1 MKIIGA
7 NVTGSFILNGVD
19 VTNTLQS
26 SSIWSGS
33 VASSINSLNSATA
46 SLNAS
51 TASLY
56 NYTSSNTT
64 NINTL
69 FTASASLNASVTSL
83 NAATAS
89 LNTATASLNTAT
101 ASFSSSI
108 GSLNN
113 STASLNAVTASLN
126 TATASFS
133 SSIGSLNNAT
143 ASFSSSIGSL
153 FNATASLNTATSS
166 LNSSITSLNAA
177 TASLLSYTASQT
189 ALNGTFATT
198 GSNTFFGTQTITGSL
213 FISQNLVV
221 QGSSSVQNITAS
233 AVSIGTN
240 TVILN
245 TDTPAV
251 RFGGIKV
258 QDSGSGAGAS
268 GSLLWDSLNNH
279 WIYQHPSGGAESGM
293 SARLISG
300 PKNSGSLGNEAGI
313 TSGRI
318 TVAVG
323 DDHIGDSI
331 MTQTGTVIS
340 VAGDLTATSLTG
352 SINGSQITNSTVA
365 NAKLANSTISGIALG
380 SNLATLTIG
389 TGLSGT
395 SYNGSTGITIANT
408 ITNNNQLTNG
418 AGYITSTGTAAAI
431 NQTITAGS
439 EGNLVFATIGTND
452 FFRIRAGGGSNAG
465 FVEIATAD
473 DGTEPIYV
481 RQYTGE
487 FASLTRTA
495 TLLDGSGN
503 TSFPGSLS
511 ATNLSGTNTGDQ
523 TNISGN
529 SATTSQTTFSTLTST
544 GAITANSGGSYSAT
558 LGTIAS
564 SWGGNSTY
572 PTLYGSTVDRWVMH
586 MNMHISYTANG
597 VNGFGGS
604 MTGATIRMASDT
616 AATHYWDIGPG
627 TSGVGTDK
635 FSIGRNATSFF
646 SIANGGIAAFS
657 GRIIL
662 GTFANSTTN
671 TGEAWIGRASDR
683 NAGTMTVQ
691 LGGNSASSRSFEVV
705 DYAWSVVLFSV
716 SSGGTA
722 TASGDVVA
730 YSDARVKANIKPIDS
745 SLEKVLKLTGVT
757 YNRTDLE
764 DKSTKIGFIAQ
775 EVEKVVPEVVT
786 YDSEKDRYGVSY
798 GNVTALLVEAIKEQ
812 QTQIEE
818 LKTIING
825 LTK

>member
-7 NVTGSFILNGVD
+7 NVTGSFILNSQD
-19 VTNTLQS
+19 VTTTIQTSNV
-26 SSIWSGS
+26 WSGS
-33 VASSINSLNSATA
+33 VATDITA
-46 SLNAS
+46 LNAS
-51 TASLY
+51 TA
-56 NYTSSNTT
+56 
-64 NINTL
+64 
-69 FTASASLNASVTSL
+69 
-83 NAATAS
+83 
-89 LNTATASLNTAT
+89 
-101 ASFSSSI
+101 
-108 GSLNN
+108 
-113 STASLNAVTASLN
+113 
-126 TATASFS
+126 
-133 SSIGSLNNAT
+133 
-143 ASFSSSIGSL
+143 
-153 FNATASLNTATSS
+153 
-166 LNSSITSLNAA
+166 SLNAA
-177 TASLLSYTASQT
+177 TASLLNYTSSNNAAISDILLETASFNAFSSSILNYTSSTTTAIADILLETASINLLTASLLSYTSSQNNRNDT
-189 ALNGTFATT
+189 YATT
-198 GSNTFFGTQTITGSL
+198 GSNTFTGIQTVNSNLVVTGSITAQTLIVQTITSSQDFVTGSTKFGSL
-213 FISQNLVV
+213 AINTHQFT
-221 QGSSSVQNITAS
+221 GSVIVTGSLNATAF
-233 AVSIGTN
+233 T
-240 TVILN
+240 
-245 TDTPAV
+245 
-251 RFGGIKV
+251 
-258 QDSGSGAGAS
+258 GSGAG
-268 GSLLWDSLNNH
+268 L
-279 WIYQHPSGGAESGM
+279 
-293 SARLISG
+293 
-300 PKNSGSLGNEAGI
+300 
-313 TSGRI
+313 TSI
-318 TVAVG
+318 PNA
-323 DDHIGDSI
+323 
-331 MTQTGTVIS
+331 
-340 VAGDLTATSLTG
+340 ALT
-352 SINGSQITNSTVA
+352 
-365 NAKLANSTISGIALG
+365 NSTISGIALG

-395 SYNGSTGITIANT
+395 SYNGSGAVTIANT

-418 AGYITSTGTAAAI
+418 AGYITSAGTAAAI

-646 SIANGGIAAFS
+646 TITSGGIVGINTTSPLNTAWGNDSVTKQLSMYGSGYAVINLEGANGGTTRKFSMGVGDSRFYMCYDNTAARHNLTINSDGLATFGGAITAVGDITAFS
-657 GRIIL
+657 DFRLKENVLTI
-662 GTFANSTTN
+662 TN
-671 TGEAWIGRASDR
+671 PLSKVMNLRG
-683 NAGTMTVQ
+683 
-691 LGGNSASSRSFEVV
+691 
-705 DYAWSVVLFSV
+705 V
-716 SSGGTA
+716 S
-722 TASGDVVA
+722 
-730 YSDARVKANIKPIDS
+730 
-745 SLEKVLKLTGVT
+745 

-764 DKSTKIGFIAQ
+764 DKTKKIGFIAQ
-775 EVEKVVPEVVT
+775 EVKETVPEVVT
-786 YDSEKDRYGVSY
+786 YNEEADKYGVSY

-818 LKTIING
+818 LKSIING

>member
-69 FTASASLNASVTSL
+69 FTASSSLNASVTSL

-89 LNTATASLNTAT
+89 LNTATAS
-101 ASFSSSI
+101 FSSSI
-108 GSLNN
+108 GSLN
-113 STASLNAVTASLN
+113 
-126 TATASFS
+126 
-133 SSIGSLNNAT
+133 
-143 ASFSSSIGSL
+143 
-153 FNATASLNTATSS
+153 NATASLNTATSS

-198 GSNTFFGTQTITGSL
+198 GSNTFVGTQTL
-213 FISQNLVV
+213 
-221 QGSSSVQNITAS
+221 
-233 AVSIGTN
+233 
-240 TVILN
+240 
-245 TDTPAV
+245 
-251 RFGGIKV
+251 
-258 QDSGSGAGAS
+258 S
-268 GSLLWDSLNNH
+268 GSLLT
-279 WIYQHPSGGAESGM
+279 
-293 SARLISG
+293 
-300 PKNSGSLGNEAGI
+300 SGSITATGTITAQTLVVQTI
-313 TSGRI
+313 TSSVDFVTGSTRFGSISANTHVFTGSVSVTGSI
-318 TVAVG
+318 TAN
-323 DDHIGDSI
+323 
-331 MTQTGTVIS
+331 
-340 VAGDLTATSLTG
+340 SLTG
-352 SINGSQITNSTVA
+352 SINGSQITDATVS
-365 NAKLANSTISGIALG
+365 NAKLTNSTISGIALG

-646 SIANGGIAAFS
+646 TITSGGIVGINTTSPLNTAWGNDSVTKQLSMYGSGYAVINLEGANGGTTRKFSMGVGDSRFYMCYDNTAARHNLTINSDGLATFGGAITAVGDITAFS
-657 GRIIL
+657 DFRLKENVLTI
-662 GTFANSTTN
+662 TN
-671 TGEAWIGRASDR
+671 PLSKVMNLRG
-683 NAGTMTVQ
+683 
-691 LGGNSASSRSFEVV
+691 
-705 DYAWSVVLFSV
+705 V
-716 SSGGTA
+716 S
-722 TASGDVVA
+722 
-730 YSDARVKANIKPIDS
+730 
-745 SLEKVLKLTGVT
+745 

-764 DKSTKIGFIAQ
+764 DKTKKIGFIAQ
-775 EVEKVVPEVVT
+775 EVKETVPEVVT
-786 YDSEKDRYGVSY
+786 YNEEADKYGVSY

-818 LKTIING
+818 LKSIING

>member
-7 NVTGSFILNGVD
+7 NVTGSFILNSQD
-19 VTNTLQS
+19 VTTTIQTSNV
-26 SSIWSGS
+26 WSGS
-33 VASSINSLNSATA
+33 VATDITA
-46 SLNAS
+46 LNAS
-51 TASLY
+51 TASL
-56 NYTSSNTT
+56 NRATS
-64 NINTL
+64 
-69 FTASASLNASVTSL
+69 SL
-83 NAATAS
+83 NAATSS
-89 LNTATASLNTAT
+89 LLNYTASNNAAISDILLET
-101 ASFSSSI
+101 ASFNAFSSSI
-108 GSLNN
+108 LNY
-113 STASLNAVTASLN
+113 TASTTTAIADILLE
-126 TATASFS
+126 TASFNVFS
-133 SSIGSLNNAT
+133 ASILNYT
-143 ASFSSSIGSL
+143 ASTNGAISDIL
-153 FNATASLNTATSS
+153 LETASIN
-166 LNSSITSLNAA
+166 NF
-177 TASLLSYTASQT
+177 TASLLNFSASQKT
-189 ALNGTFATT
+189 LNGTLATT
-198 GSNTFFGTQTITGSL
+198 GSNIFYGTQTITGSL
-213 FISQNLVV
+213 FIANNLVV
-221 QGSSSVQNITAS
+221 QGSSSLQNITAS

-268 GSLLWDSLNNH
+268 GSLFWDSLNNH
-279 WIYQHPSGGAESGM
+279 WIYQHPTGGAESGM

-313 TSGRI
+313 TSGKI

-365 NAKLANSTISGIALG
+365 NAKLANSTISGISLG

-395 SYNGSTGITIANT
+395 SYNGSTGITIACT

-418 AGYITSTGTAAAI
+418 AGYITSAGSISGNAATATALSSGQSNWSGTGVLGNVVGLLAWKNYGNSHVIFDASNGTSPSGGAVNNTNAQVAWTGTYP
-431 NQTITAGS
+431 TIMGWN
-439 EGNLVFATIGTND
+439 G
-452 FFRIRAGGGSNAG
+452 
-465 FVEIATAD
+465 
-473 DGTEPIYV
+473 
-481 RQYTGE
+481 
-487 FASLTRTA
+487 
-495 TLLDGSGN
+495 GN
-503 TSFPGSLS
+503 TYGVRVDS
-511 ATNLSGTNTGDQ
+511 ARVSDNT
-523 TNISGN
+523 SGN

-544 GAITANSGGSYSAT
+544 GAITANNGGSYSAT

-564 SWGGNSTY
+564 SWAGNSTY

-635 FSIGRNATSFF
+635 FSIGRNATSLF
-646 SIANGGIAAFS
+646 SITSGGIIGINTASPLNTAWGNDTTTKQLSMYGSGYAVINLEGANGGTTRKFSMGVGDNRFYMCYDNTAARHNLTINSDGLATFGGAITAVGDITAFS
-657 GRIIL
+657 DFRLKENVLTI
-662 GTFANSTTN
+662 TN
-671 TGEAWIGRASDR
+671 PLSKV
-683 NAGTMTVQ
+683 M
-691 LGGNSASSRSFEVV
+691 
-705 DYAWSVVLFSV
+705 
-716 SSGGTA
+716 
-722 TASGDVVA
+722 
-730 YSDARVKANIKPIDS
+730 
-745 SLEKVLKLTGVT
+745 SLRGVT

-775 EVEKVVPEVVT
+775 DVKEVIPEVVT
-786 YDSEKDRYGVSY
+786 YNEEQDKYGVSY

-818 LKTIING
+818 LKSIINA

>member
-69 FTASASLNASVTSL
+69 FTASSSLNASVTSL

-89 LNTATASLNTAT
+89 LNTATAS
-101 ASFSSSI
+101 FSSSI
-108 GSLNN
+108 GSLN
-113 STASLNAVTASLN
+113 
-126 TATASFS
+126 
-133 SSIGSLNNAT
+133 
-143 ASFSSSIGSL
+143 
-153 FNATASLNTATSS
+153 NATASLNTATSS

-198 GSNTFFGTQTITGSL
+198 GSNTFVGTQTL
-213 FISQNLVV
+213 
-221 QGSSSVQNITAS
+221 
-233 AVSIGTN
+233 
-240 TVILN
+240 
-245 TDTPAV
+245 
-251 RFGGIKV
+251 
-258 QDSGSGAGAS
+258 S
-268 GSLLWDSLNNH
+268 GSLLT
-279 WIYQHPSGGAESGM
+279 
-293 SARLISG
+293 
-300 PKNSGSLGNEAGI
+300 SGSITATGTITAQTLVVQTI
-313 TSGRI
+313 TSSVDFVTGSTRFGSISANTHVFTGSVSVTGSI
-318 TVAVG
+318 TAN
-323 DDHIGDSI
+323 
-331 MTQTGTVIS
+331 
-340 VAGDLTATSLTG
+340 SLTG
-352 SINGSQITNSTVA
+352 SINGSQITDATVS
-365 NAKLANSTISGIALG
+365 NAKLTNSTISGIALG

-646 SIANGGIAAFS
+646 TITSGGIVGINTTSPLNTAWGNDSVTKQLSMYGSGYAVINLEGANGGTTRKFSMGVGDSRFYMCYDNTAARHNLTINSDGLATFGGAITAVGDITAFS
-657 GRIIL
+657 DFRLKENVLTI
-662 GTFANSTTN
+662 TN
-671 TGEAWIGRASDR
+671 PLSKVMNLRG
-683 NAGTMTVQ
+683 
-691 LGGNSASSRSFEVV
+691 
-705 DYAWSVVLFSV
+705 V
-716 SSGGTA
+716 S
-722 TASGDVVA
+722 
-730 YSDARVKANIKPIDS
+730 
-745 SLEKVLKLTGVT
+745 

-764 DKSTKIGFIAQ
+764 DKTKKIGFIAQ
-775 EVEKVVPEVVT
+775 EVKETVPEVVT
-786 YDSEKDRYGVSY
+786 YNEEADKYGVSY

-818 LKTIING
+818 LKSIINA